1 MIHFQFLGPGAHG
14 YLVKTFHVSS
24 ILSIQTPYKAGY
36 SSLAGQVLLLFV
48 WWVIWNGRWQKEQW
62 WGLSSTLETALKSKS
77 PAGQHFLVSQA
88 SLHRTLMSTFP
99 ALQANYCCLV
109 AQSRLAL
116 ATSWAVARQAL
127 SVGFPRWEQWSEMTW
142 LWLLFSSPFLSF
154 HLPMTAK
161 WSFTV
166 NLHFLYNDFFSFFS
180 LFFSSPRHKR

>member
-109 AQSRLAL
+109 TQSRLAL

-127 SVGFPRWEQWSEMTW
+127 SVGFPRWEQWSGLSFPSEDLPDPGMEPASPA
-142 LWLLFSSPFLSF
+142 LQANSLPLSHQGSPFFKLRD
-154 HLPMTAK
+154 
-161 WSFTV
+161 
-166 NLHFLYNDFFSFFS
+166 N
-180 LFFSSPRHKR
+180 